1 MQLTFLGTGTSQG
14 IPVIGCTCKVCTSL
28 DFRDKRL
35 RTSAYLQV
43 EDIHL
48 VFDTGPDFRQ
58 QVLRLQPPRLDAV
71 LFTHVHKDH
80 TAGLDDV
87 RAFNFRQKEGMPL
100 YGQADVLEQ
109 LKREFYFAFGENRY
123 PGAPVLSPQVI
134 ENKAFEIPGGV
145 QVTPIEALH
154 AKLPVFGYRIGDL
167 VYLTDANFIAE
178 EEKEKMKN
186 AKVLVINALHREKH
200 HSHFNLR
207 EALRVIREL
216 KPERA
221 YLTHLSHRMGRYKDV
236 EKELPENVQI
246 AYDGLTVKI

>member
-1 MQLTFLGTGTSQG
+1 
-14 IPVIGCTCKVCTSL
+14 
-28 DFRDKRL
+28 L
-35 RTSAYLQV
+35 RTSAYVQV
-43 EDIHL
+43 G
-48 VFDTGPDFRQ
+48 DTHFVIDSGPDFRQ
-58 QVLRLQPPRLDAV
+58 QMLRLQPPRLDAI

-87 RAFNFRQKEGMPL
+87 RAFNFQQKEAMPL
-100 YGQADVLEQ
+100 YGQAEVLAQ
-109 LKREFYFAFGENRY
+109 LEREFYFAFGNNRY
-123 PGAPVLSPQVI
+123 PGAPMLSPKII
-134 ENKAFEIPGGV
+134 ENKPFEIAEGI

-186 AKVLVINALHREKH
+186 AKVLVLNALRKTKH
-200 HSHFNLR
+200 HSHFTLR
-207 EALRVIREL
+207 EALRLVREL

-221 YLTHLSHRMGRYKDV
+221 YLTHLSHTMGRYKDV

-246 AYDGLTVKI
+246 AYDGLSVKL